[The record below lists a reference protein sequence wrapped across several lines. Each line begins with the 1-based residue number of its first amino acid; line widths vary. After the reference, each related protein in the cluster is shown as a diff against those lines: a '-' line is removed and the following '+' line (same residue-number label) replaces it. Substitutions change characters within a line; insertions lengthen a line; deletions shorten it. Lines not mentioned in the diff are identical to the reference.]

1 MNSVLRTETRENGS
15 PGRMY
20 ELNNERT
27 RQRSKRTPIAFLGTI
42 ESVVATRYMTILDAV
57 GFVRRTVLGK
67 ERGGMV
73 ISIAGIVSIRLAA
86 LDSAMSGIAPCAGV
100 FCVLDRQT

>member
-1 MNSVLRTETRENGS
+1 
-15 PGRMY
+15 MY

-27 RQRSKRTPIAFLGTI
+27 RQRSKRTTVAFLGNN
-42 ESVVATRYMTILDAV
+42 ESVVATTYMIILEAV
-57 GFVRRTVLGK
+57 EFVRRTVLGK

-86 LDSAMSGIAPCAGV
+86 LDSAMSGIAPCFGV
-100 FCVLDRQT
+100 VCILDRQT

>member
-1 MNSVLRTETRENGS
+1 MREKGL

-27 RQRSKRTPIAFLGTI
+27 RQRSKRTTVAFLGNI
-42 ESVVATRYMTILDAV
+42 ESVVATTYMIILDIV
-57 GFVRRTVLGK
+57 ELVRRTVLGK
-67 ERGGMV
+67 KGGGMV

-86 LDSAMSGIAPCAGV
+86 LDRAMSGIAPCSKV
-100 FCVLDRQT
+100 FCILDRQT